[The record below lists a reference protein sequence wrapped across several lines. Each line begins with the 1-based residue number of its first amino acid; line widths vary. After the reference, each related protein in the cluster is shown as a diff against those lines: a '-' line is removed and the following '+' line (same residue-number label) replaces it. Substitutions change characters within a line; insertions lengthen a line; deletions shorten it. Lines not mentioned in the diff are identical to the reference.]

1 MNADEA
7 NHTARAH
14 ARARTRQLQR
24 ALYRAAKASPTRR
37 FHALY
42 DKVSDPDILQSA
54 WEAVRANR
62 GAPGI
67 DGETIQAIEERGVA
81 VFLTDLRRELQQGTY
96 HPAPA
101 RRVDIPKASG
111 GVRHLDIPRIRD
123 RIVEQ
128 AAHMVLLPIF
138 EADFLPCSYGFR
150 PKRST
155 RQALERIRHLA
166 NHAYEWVIDAD
177 IQDCFGT
184 IDHAKLLRVIEQR
197 VSDRRVLKLLRKWLA
212 AGVMVDGAVMPS
224 TGTAQGNPISPL
236 LANAFLHWLDRL
248 WMRRG
253 SRLGEL
259 VRYCD
264 DLVILCRTEAQA
276 REAHR
281 QLKAILERLGLHLN
295 PRKTRL
301 VQLTEGHEGFDFL
314 GFHHHKQASWRW
326 PGRWY
331 LQSWPSQKATQT
343 IRRRIKEI
351 LTPRYWGTA
360 ITELVARLTPV
371 LRGWAVYFR
380 QGNSAHVFEQINRYV
395 HERLALFASKQ
406 HRQVGRGWK
415 TRYPTSWL
423 HKLGVFR
430 LSGTRGGPTLHAP
443 R

>member
-1 MNADEA
+1 MQ
-7 NHTARAH
+7 
-14 ARARTRQLQR
+14 RT
-24 ALYRAAKASPTRR
+24 P
-37 FHALY
+37 
-42 DKVSDPDILQSA
+42 
-54 WEAVRANR
+54 
-62 GAPGI
+62 
-67 DGETIQAIEERGVA
+67 
-81 VFLTDLRRELQQGTY
+81 
-96 HPAPA
+96 
-101 RRVDIPKASG
+101 SG

-166 NHAYEWVIDAD
+166 NQGYEWVIDAD

-197 VSDRRVLKLLRKWLA
+197 VNDRRVLKLLRQWLA
-212 AGVMVDGAVMPS
+212 AGVMVDGALMPS

-248 WMRRG
+248 WIRCG
-253 SRLGEL
+253 TRLGEL

-281 QLKAILERLGLHLN
+281 QLEAILDRLGLHLN

-301 VQLTEGHEGFDFL
+301 VQLTEGREGFDFL

-371 LRGWAVYFR
+371 LRGWAVYCVSR
-380 QGNSAHVFEQINRYV
+380 GHAQWEEVMQGDISA
-395 HERLALFASKQ
+395 
-406 HRQVGRGWK
+406 
-415 TRYPTSWL
+415 
-423 HKLGVFR
+423 
-430 LSGTRGGPTLHAP
+430 
-443 R
+443 

>member
-1 MNADEA
+1 MNAAEA
-7 NHTARAH
+7 NHTVRAT

-42 DKVSDPDILQSA
+42 DKISDLAILQSA

-67 DGETIQAIEERGVA
+67 DGETIQAIEQRDVA
-81 VFLTDLRRELQQGTY
+81 IFLADLRRELQQGTY
-96 HPAPA
+96 RPAPA

-111 GVRHLDIPRIRD
+111 GVRHLDIPRVRD

-128 AAHMVLLPIF
+128 AAHLVLLPIF

-150 PKRST
+150 PKRSAHHA
-155 RQALERIRHLA
+155 RERIRDLA
-166 NHAYEWVIDAD
+166 NHGHEWVVDAD
-177 IQDCFGT
+177 IQDCFGA
-184 IDHAKLLRVIEQR
+184 IDHAKLRRVIEQR
-197 VSDRRVLKLLRKWLA
+197 VSDRRVLKLLRKWLE
-212 AGVMVDGAVMPS
+212 AGVMVEGEVMPS

-248 WMRRG
+248 WVGRG

-281 QLKAILERLGLHLN
+281 RVETILGRLGLRLN
-295 PRKTRL
+295 PQKTRI
-301 VQLTEGHEGFDFL
+301 VQLTGGREGFDFL
-314 GFHHHKQASWRW
+314 GFHHHKRVSWRW

-331 LQSWPSQKATQT
+331 LQSWPSQNAMQT

-351 LTPRYWGTA
+351 LTPKYPGTA
-360 ITELVARLTPV
+360 IEALVARLTPV
-371 LRGWAVYFR
+371 LRGWAAYFS
-380 QGNSAHVFEQINRYV
+380 QGNSAHAFEQINRYV

-406 HRQVGRGWK
+406 HGQRGRGWK
-415 TRYPTSWL
+415 RRYTTSWL
-423 HKLGVFR
+423 RDLGVFP
-430 LSGTRGGPTLHAP
+430 LSGVRVGKLLHAT
-443 R
+443 